1 MDDLE
6 FVQRCV
12 KPDKLAWDEF
22 LSRYSRLI
30 YSYIYKVINI
40 KGYTLT
46 QASIEDLFQE
56 VIFSLIK
63 DNFKKLKSFKALNG
77 CTLASWLRQVTINFA
92 IDSLRKLKTPA
103 LSLDEESEDGFSLK
117 KIIADPART
126 ASGAAIEKENLIS
139 LADCIQK
146 LDLDDKYFMELHLNI
161 GITLEELKDI
171 FKVSR
176 GAVDMRKARIIQRLK
191 DCFKG
196 KGFILPE

>member
-1 MDDLE
+1 MGDLE

-22 LSRYSRLI
+22 LNKYSRLI

-40 KGYTLT
+40 KGYSLT
-46 QASIEDLFQE
+46 QVHIEDLFQE
-56 VIFSLIK
+56 IIFSLVK
-63 DNFKKLKSFKALNG
+63 DNFRKLKSFKALNG
-77 CTLASWLRQVTINFA
+77 CTLASWLRQVTINFT

-103 LSLDEESEDGFSLK
+103 LSLDQEDADGFSLK
-117 KIIADPART
+117 GIIADPTKT
-126 ASGAAIEKENLIS
+126 ASAAAVEKENLAS

-171 FKVSR
+171 FKLSR

-191 DCFKG
+191 ECFKG